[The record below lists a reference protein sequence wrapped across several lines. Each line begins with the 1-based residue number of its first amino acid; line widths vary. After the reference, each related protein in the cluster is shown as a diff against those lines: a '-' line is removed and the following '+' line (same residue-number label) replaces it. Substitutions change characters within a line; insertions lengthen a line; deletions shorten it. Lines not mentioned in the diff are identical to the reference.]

1 MTPAVTTD
9 PNSGIPFGENPLND
23 ADWTKNLSLD
33 GAPNFNGVTVS
44 VEELKTLPLNGYMA
58 LNREDEGYS
67 IKGTSEEYDAEE
79 EIDRDIQ
86 DYCVTGEEGNYY
98 QIGSYATDGSYAMML
113 NEDIAKEVAE
123 VDAAI
128 TTLPDS
134 RKAVVSYEVA
144 QLIIHG
150 GKDEV

>member
-1 MTPAVTTD
+1 MLMT
-9 PNSGIPFGENPLND
+9 LQND
-23 ADWTKNLSLD
+23 ILGDT
-33 GAPNFNGVTVS
+33 GVT
-44 VEELKTLPLNGYMA
+44 
-58 LNREDEGYS
+58 
-67 IKGTSEEYDAEE
+67 IIE
-79 EIDRDIQ
+79 EIDQRFLIVGELNILTLYSRLSKKQSKALREALAVFYEILFSNRDKSRVSDTVPLTPDISFDDDGNGYLCLVRPMQ
-86 DYCVTGEEGNYY
+86 DNSVAGLKG
-98 QIGSYATDGSYAMML
+98 
-113 NEDIAKEVAE
+113 IAKKVAE

>member
-1 MTPAVTTD
+1 MILHNDIWGDTSVTL
-9 PNSGIPFGENPLND
+9 I
-23 ADWTKNLSLD
+23 
-33 GAPNFNGVTVS
+33 
-44 VEELKTLPLNGYMA
+44 
-58 LNREDEGYS
+58 
-67 IKGTSEEYDAEE
+67 E
-79 EIDRDIQ
+79 EIDNQFLIVRELNMLALYSRLNKEQSHALQQALATFYEILFSSKDKDKIDDTVPFAPDISF
-86 DYCVTGEEGNYY
+86 DDDGNGYLCLVRPM
-98 QIGSYATDGSYAMML
+98 QENSVAGLKS
-113 NEDIAKEVAE
+113 IAQKVAE

>member
-1 MTPAVTTD
+1 MVLHNNIWGDTSVTLIEEID
-9 PNSGIPFGENPLND
+9 SQFLI
-23 ADWTKNLSLD
+23 
-33 GAPNFNGVTVS
+33 
-44 VEELKTLPLNGYMA
+44 VEELNMLALYSWLGKKQSKILQEALISFYEILFSSKNKSRVNDTVPFTPDVSFDDDGNGYLCLVRPMQDNSVA
-58 LNREDEGYS
+58 GL
-67 IKGTSEEYDAEE
+67 KG
-79 EIDRDIQ
+79 
-86 DYCVTGEEGNYY
+86 
-98 QIGSYATDGSYAMML
+98 
-113 NEDIAKEVAE
+113 IAKKVAE